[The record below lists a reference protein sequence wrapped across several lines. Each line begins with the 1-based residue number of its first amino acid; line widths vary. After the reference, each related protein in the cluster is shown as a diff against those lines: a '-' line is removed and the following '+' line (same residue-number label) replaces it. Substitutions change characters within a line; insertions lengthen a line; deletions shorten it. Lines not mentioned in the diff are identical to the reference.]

1 MEDLPYRISIISLGC
16 PKNLVDSE
24 IMLGV
29 LDRAGYEITHI
40 PEEADIIIVN
50 TCAFIDEAK
59 EEAIDTIIQAGQLK
73 EEGNCSKLI
82 VAGCLA
88 QRYKDELLVEMPE
101 IDALVGVSEI
111 EDIAKVIDEA
121 LRDGRPTWVKD
132 PTYALD
138 YPLPRYQLTP
148 SHTAYIRIAEGCDN
162 RCSYCVIPDLRGSY
176 RSRPIEDILTE
187 AEKLVKRGAKEL
199 DLIAQDTTRYGSDLY
214 GKPSLIELLEKL
226 VGIEDLRWIRILYAY
241 PRYLSSELLEYIASE
256 DKICNYIDIPLQH
269 IDDDI
274 LRAMNRPFTLKILEK
289 LIAEI
294 REIIPEVT
302 LRTSLIVGFPGE
314 TEVQFKRLS
323 DFVERTRFE
332 RLGVFTYSQE
342 EGTPAAQL
350 PGQISDKVKRERK
363 DQIMRLQAD
372 ISYEINE
379 HLIGKVIPVLVE
391 DLSDDSDFP
400 WVGRSERDAPEI
412 DGLVYIAGDELEIG
426 DIINVRITEADVY
439 DLYGEIAQ

>member
-1 MEDLPYRISIISLGC
+1 
-16 PKNLVDSE
+16 
-24 IMLGV
+24 
-29 LDRAGYEITHI
+29 
-40 PEEADIIIVN
+40 
-50 TCAFIDEAK
+50 
-59 EEAIDTIIQAGQLK
+59 
-73 EEGNCSKLI
+73 
-82 VAGCLA
+82 
-88 QRYKDELLVEMPE
+88 
-101 IDALVGVSEI
+101 
-111 EDIAKVIDEA
+111 
-121 LRDGRPTWVKD
+121 
-132 PTYALD
+132 
-138 YPLPRYQLTP
+138 
-148 SHTAYIRIAEGCDN
+148 
-162 RCSYCVIPDLRGSY
+162 LRGSY
-176 RSRPIEDILTE
+176 RSRPIEDILAE
-187 AEKLVKRGAKEL
+187 AEKLAKRGAKEL
-199 DLIAQDTTRYGSDLY
+199 GLIAQDTTRYGSDLY

-274 LRAMNRPFTLKILEK
+274 LKAMNRPFTQEILEK

-314 TEVQFKRLS
+314 TEVQFKRLL

-350 PGQISDKVKRERK
+350 PNQISDEVKRERK

-372 ISYEINE
+372 ISCEINE
-379 HLIGKVIPVLVE
+379 HFIGEVIPVLVE
-391 DLSDDSDFP
+391 GPSDDSDFP

>member
-1 MEDLPYRISIISLGC
+1 VEDLPYRISIISLGC